1 MSKFNFELDTVLNY
15 KKQSESNKMNQL
27 MNEINNLNLKKED
40 LDDIMGSLENAKLNF
55 NSTMRDNVSLL
66 NLQTHYSYINHLDS
80 AKKHKEKD
88 IDNQTLIVENTRRE
102 LIDIAQSK
110 KTLEILENKKYEDFK
125 KELTR
130 IEQNE
135 NDERSS
141 YNHSRKNT
149 I

>member
-1 MSKFNFELDTVLNY
+1 MAKFNFELDTVLNY

-27 MNEINNLNLKKED
+27 TNEINNLNFKMED
-40 LDDIMGSLENAKLNF
+40 LDEITGCLENAKISFDSN
-55 NSTMRDNVSLL
+55 MRDNISIL
-66 NLQTHYSYINHLDS
+66 NMQTHYSYINNLDR
-80 AKKHKEKD
+80 AKKNKEKD
-88 IDNQTLIVENTRRE
+88 IDNQTLRVENTRRE
-102 LIDIAQSK
+102 LIDIARSK
-110 KTLEILENKKYEDFK
+110 KTLEILEDKKFENFK